1 MIYYSTI
8 LNDEIDFLKLQL
20 ELNYPYVDKF
30 VITESSFTFS
40 NRPKPLYYFD
50 NKHLFE
56 KYQDK
61 IIHFIVDF
69 DELDTWI
76 TYPST
81 VFNADDWRR
90 ERKQRNY
97 ILENIVFT
105 NDDVLICV
113 DIDEIVFLEQCI
125 NEIDKNDVNYLELD
139 MRKYYMNLQCTIN
152 NPWIRALSFNPNLY
166 KQEIHDLWHLRF
178 LRNKYSSYKLI
189 KNAGYH
195 FSWCYNVENKLL
207 SFAHQEDNTI
217 ERYNMVRD
225 RIKRLEDTRIMN
237 NLPEFLYS
245 DYSKYI
251 YK

>member
-1 MIYYSTI
+1 M
-8 LNDEIDFLKLQL
+8 
-20 ELNYPYVDKF
+20 
-30 VITESSFTFS
+30 
-40 NRPKPLYYFD
+40 
-50 NKHLFE
+50 
-56 KYQDK
+56 
-61 IIHFIVDF
+61 
-69 DELDTWI
+69 
-76 TYPST
+76 
-81 VFNADDWRR
+81 
-90 ERKQRNY
+90 
-97 ILENIVFT
+97 
-105 NDDVLICV
+105 
-113 DIDEIVFLEQCI
+113 
-125 NEIDKNDVNYLELD
+125 
-139 MRKYYMNLQCTIN
+139 
-152 NPWIRALSFNPNLY
+152 
-166 KQEIHDLWHLRF
+166 WHLRF